1 MDSTLNNDDNN
12 CNEILL
18 SAYLDGEV
26 TAEERHAVEDHIAHC
41 ASCAELVARMQHV
54 EDALRMT
61 VLPRILH
68 EQIKKSVTRESSQ
81 SSLRRALRWGG
92 VAAALL
98 VSFGLGIWTAGG
110 THRGAPV
117 RIAKDIDPSTSQA
130 HSQQAPTISLIAK
143 EINQPLSRPKSGAP
157 VLNQPNESMGLS
169 ASTVEQEFVP
179 DPSAAQKNVEKS
191 AAIDGVGKVLDTKVQ
206 KTSPVPKAEK
216 ASSKER
222 GPDVAKSKD
231 PETETHSEP
240 TKPIPAVS
248 PKEDVAV
255 LPRLFR
261 DGPKLPL
268 EFELPEPYF
277 GGTPLSYFNENLEEK
292 SFKPREPFLAPRGTK
307 VISRGKPVSSSDL
320 DPTFGKLSMI
330 TDGEKG
336 YQQEYLVELGT
347 GPQWAQIDLDE
358 SYAIYAILIWH
369 FHAADR
375 VYFDVVVQTGLD
387 PDMEQSNIC
396 FNNDYDNSLGLGIG
410 RDKEYI
416 ESNEGKLVNCRG
428 KIARHVRFYSNGNTT
443 DQTSHY
449 VEVEVWG
456 IPVDS
461 KQ

>member
-1 MDSTLNNDDNN
+1 M
-12 CNEILL
+12 
-18 SAYLDGEV
+18 
-26 TAEERHAVEDHIAHC
+26 
-41 ASCAELVARMQHV
+41 
-54 EDALRMT
+54 
-61 VLPRILH
+61 
-68 EQIKKSVTRESSQ
+68 
-81 SSLRRALRWGG
+81 
-92 VAAALL
+92 
-98 VSFGLGIWTAGG
+98 GI
-110 THRGAPV
+110 
-117 RIAKDIDPSTSQA
+117 
-130 HSQQAPTISLIAK
+130 
-143 EINQPLSRPKSGAP
+143 
-157 VLNQPNESMGLS
+157 S
-169 ASTVEQEFVP
+169 ASKVEQDFVP
-179 DPSAAQKNVEKS
+179 DRGAAPTNVERS
-191 AAIDGVGKVLDTKVQ
+191 AAIDSVGKVLDTKVQ
-206 KTSPVPKAEK
+206 KTNPTPKAEK
-216 ASSKER
+216 ATSKDR
-222 GPDVAKSKD
+222 GSGVGKSKD
-231 PETETHSEP
+231 PETDSEP

-248 PKEDVAV
+248 PKENVAI
-255 LPRLFR
+255 LPKLFR

-277 GGTPLSYFNENLEEK
+277 GGTPLSYFNENLEQK

-307 VISRGKPVSSSDL
+307 VISRNKPVSSSDS

-347 GPQWAQIDLDE
+347 GPQWAQIDLGG

-387 PDMEQSNIC
+387 PDMVQSSIC

-428 KIARHVRFYSNGNTT
+428 KIARHVRCYSNGNTT

-449 VEVEVWG
+449 VEIEIWG